1 MKILF
6 IVIGVFIL
14 AIIIFIVYRNIT
26 VNNQSK
32 KINETRF
39 ERIKPIYQK
48 LENGENITASEI
60 IPFAKNILTRE
71 ATFQLLAENK
81 KTELFPKEFN
91 TIEKGAESNLA
102 NWLEFPTEL
111 DGCPDEMELVKRVTI
126 DFEKNNV
133 FYYVFKFRTNE
144 PHWASKDG
152 WMLGVVGPYFED
164 SEPYDFPRATF
175 SRLSSKFDN
184 VKAEDEAKRVH
195 ENISMKN

>member
-14 AIIIFIVYRNIT
+14 AIIIFVVYRNIT

-48 LENGENITASEI
+48 LENGESITESEI

-71 ATFQLLAENK
+71 ATFQLLAEHK
-81 KTELFPKEFN
+81 KTELFPKEFYS
-91 TIEKGAESNLA
+91 IEKGAESNLA

-126 DFEKNNV
+126 DFDKNNV
-133 FYYVFKFRTNE
+133 YYYVFKFRTNE

-164 SEPYDFPRATF
+164 SEPYDFPGATF
-175 SRLSSKFDN
+175 SRLSSKFEN
-184 VKAEDEAKRVH
+184 VKAEDEAKWVH